1 MVILYIILA
10 VVAALAVL
18 YVLSVRGRTGHPG
31 LHKLH
36 GWKYAHRGLH
46 SEGIPENSMAAFRA
60 SLAKGYG
67 IELDVHLMADGNLAI
82 IHDSVLKRT
91 AGVEGRIE
99 ELTTDQLENI
109 WLEGT
114 DEMIPLFS
122 QVLELYD
129 GRAPLIVELKPL
141 GNNYG
146 TLCEKAVAMLDH
158 YKGVYCL
165 ESFDPR
171 CLLWLKKHRPELIR
185 GQLTENYFLSK
196 TSPLPWILKFLL
208 THQMGN
214 FLTKPDFV
222 AYRCSDR
229 YTISNTIARKL
240 WKLHGVTWTLKDR
253 QDYDNAIEE
262 GWIPI
267 FEGFEP

>member
-1 MVILYIILA
+1 
-10 VVAALAVL
+10 
-18 YVLSVRGRTGHPG
+18 
-31 LHKLH
+31 
-36 GWKYAHRGLH
+36 
-46 SEGIPENSMAAFRA
+46 
-60 SLAKGYG
+60 
-67 IELDVHLMADGNLAI
+67 
-82 IHDSVLKRT
+82 
-91 AGVEGRIE
+91 
-99 ELTTDQLENI
+99 
-109 WLEGT
+109 
-114 DEMIPLFS
+114 
-122 QVLELYD
+122 
-129 GRAPLIVELKPL
+129 
-141 GNNYG
+141 
-146 TLCEKAVAMLDH
+146 MLDG

-171 CLLWLKKHRPELIR
+171 CLLWLKKHRPDLIR

-229 YTISNTIARKL
+229 YTFSNTIARKL

>member
-1 MVILYIILA
+1 MFQLLAFVVIVALLA
-10 VVAALAVL
+10 C
-18 YVLSVRGRTGHPG
+18 RCRRDHPG
-31 LHKLH
+31 RKDLR
-36 GWKYAHRGLH
+36 GWAYAHRGLH
-46 SEGIPENSMAAFRA
+46 GDGRPENSMAAFHA
-60 SLAKGYG
+60 ALEHGYG
-67 IELDVHLMADGNLAI
+67 IELDVHLLADGNLAI
-82 IHDSVLKRT
+82 MHDSLLKRT
-91 AGVEGRIE
+91 TGQDGRIE
-99 ELTTDQLENI
+99 ELTTEQLDAFR
-109 WLEGT
+109 LEGT
-114 DEMIPLFS
+114 EEKVPLFQ
-122 QVLELYD
+122 QVLDLYD
-129 GRAPLIVELKPL
+129 GKAPLIVELKPL
-141 GNNYG
+141 GSNYNA
-146 TLCEKAVAMLDH
+146 LCEKAVAMLDG

-171 CLLWLKKHRPELIR
+171 CLLWLKKHRPDLIR

-229 YTISNTIARKL
+229 HAFSNTIARKL
-240 WKLHGVTWTLKDR
+240 WKLHGVTWTLKDKDDFDKAV
-253 QDYDNAIEE
+253 QE

>member
-91 AGVEGRIE
+91 AGVEG
-99 ELTTDQLENI
+99 
-109 WLEGT
+109 
-114 DEMIPLFS
+114 
-122 QVLELYD
+122 
-129 GRAPLIVELKPL
+129 
-141 GNNYG
+141 
-146 TLCEKAVAMLDH
+146 
-158 YKGVYCL
+158 
-165 ESFDPR
+165 
-171 CLLWLKKHRPELIR
+171 
-185 GQLTENYFLSK
+185 
-196 TSPLPWILKFLL
+196 
-208 THQMGN
+208 
-214 FLTKPDFV
+214 
-222 AYRCSDR
+222 
-229 YTISNTIARKL
+229 
-240 WKLHGVTWTLKDR
+240 
-253 QDYDNAIEE
+253 
-262 GWIPI
+262 
-267 FEGFEP
+267 

>member
-1 MVILYIILA
+1 MEALYVVLIVIA
-10 VVAALAVL
+10 VLAVL
-18 YVLSVRGRTGHPG
+18 YMLSVRGRTGHTD

-46 SEGIPENSMAAFRA
+46 SDGIPENSMAAFRA
-60 SLAKGYG
+60 ALEHGYG
-67 IELDVHLMADGNLAI
+67 IELDVHLLADGNLAI
-82 IHDSVLKRT
+82 IHDSLLKRT
-91 AGVEGRIE
+91 TGVDGRIE
-99 ELTTDQLENI
+99 ELTTGQLEDI
-109 WLEGT
+109 RLEGT
-114 DEMIPLFS
+114 DEKIPLFS
-122 QVLELYD
+122 QVLALYD
-129 GRAPLIVELKPL
+129 GKAPLIVELKPQ
-141 GNNYG
+141 GKNYG
-146 TLCEKAVAMLDH
+146 ALCRKAVDMLDT

-171 CLLWLKKHRPELIR
+171 CLLWLKKHRPDLIR

-196 TSPLPWILKFLL
+196 TSPLPWVLKFLL

-229 YTISNTIARKL
+229 YTFSNTVARKL

-253 QDYDNAIEE
+253 QDYDNAVKE

-267 FEGFEP
+267 FEGFKP